1 VRAAVALVAAV
12 GVLLMTA
19 GRRTRSLFER
29 LDPYLRP
36 AGHRAASPAARGRRI
51 RVIPGPVAAGRL
63 GAAAGGA
70 AAGALLASGNLFATA
85 APGSGPALTAAGA
98 ATGLLALRMSRKRR
112 AAARSD
118 RLRQE
123 LPTVADTLALRV
135 LAGASVSAA
144 IEQFIQA
151 SRGVAADELGAAIE
165 AHRHGSGLTEALST
179 AASATVHPEA
189 GRLYGL
195 LGHAH
200 RTGGRLADA
209 LSDLAVDYRA
219 AIARDLTAEGGR
231 RAMAAYGPIL
241 ALMVPVSLLF
251 LMYPTLTGL
260 NALSQT
266 P

>member
-1 VRAAVALVAAV
+1 MRTAVALVVALGIFLAASD
-12 GVLLMTA
+12 
-19 GRRTRSLFER
+19 RRTRPLTER
-29 LDPYLRP
+29 LDVYLRP
-36 AGHRAASPAARGRRI
+36 AGRRAAGPATGHRRI
-51 RVIPGPVAAGRL
+51 RMIPGPAAAGRL

-70 AAGALLASGNLFATA
+70 AAGALLAGGDLFATA
-85 APGSGPALTAAGA
+85 APGSSPALTAAGA
-98 ATGLLALRMSRKRR
+98 ATGLLALRMSHKRR

-123 LPTVADTLALRV
+123 LPTVADTLSLRV

-144 IEQFIQA
+144 IEQFTLA
-151 SRGVAADELGAAIE
+151 SRGVAAEELGSAIE
-165 AHRHGSGLTEALST
+165 AHRGGIGLAEALSAA
-179 AASATVHPEA
+179 AASTAHPEA

-209 LSDLAVDYRA
+209 LGDLALDYRA

-260 NALSQT
+260 NALSQS